1 MAVTARAKQAGRG
14 STARRASEPAWLRLG
29 LGVRVRVRVRGR
41 GRGRGRVRFR
51 RRVRVSVRG
60 RGPKGVGARPGE
72 HATQAVAH
80 GGERHEHLVRV
91 GVGVR
96 V

>member
-1 MAVTARAKQAGRG
+1 M
-14 STARRASEPAWLRLG
+14 
-29 LGVRVRVRVRGR
+29 
-41 GRGRGRVRFR
+41 RFR

-60 RGPKGVGARPGE
+60 RGPMGVGARPGE

-80 GGERHEHLVRV
+80 GGERDEHLVRV
-91 GVGVR
+91 SVR

>member
-1 MAVTARAKQAGRG
+1 MR
-14 STARRASEPAWLRLG
+14 S
-29 LGVRVRVRVRGR
+29 
-41 GRGRGRVRFR
+41 RGRGRVRVG

-60 RGPKGVGARPGE
+60 RGPKGVGAHPGE

-80 GGERHEHLVRV
+80 GGERHEDLVRA
-91 GVGVR
+91 R

>member
-1 MAVTARAKQAGRG
+1 
-14 STARRASEPAWLRLG
+14 
-29 LGVRVRVRVRGR
+29 
-41 GRGRGRVRFR
+41 VRFR

>member
-1 MAVTARAKQAGRG
+1 MR
-14 STARRASEPAWLRLG
+14 S
-29 LGVRVRVRVRGR
+29 
-41 GRGRGRVRFR
+41 RGRGRVSFIR
-51 RRVRVSVRG
+51 RRVRGSVRG